1 MGVTGGGEP
10 HILFELA
17 GAIYALRSRDIQ
29 QLEMVG
35 TITPVPN
42 APAFVSGVVSV
53 RGQAIPAMDLRA
65 RFGFAAVDRSV
76 RSRLIV
82 ARSDGRT
89 VGLIV
94 DSAREFTSIAPDAI
108 QPPPEAVAGLSGHYL
123 EGIAHIND
131 RLVLVLDIAELLKF
145 DATPHDDVAGVSAA

>member
-1 MGVTGGGEP
+1 MAVTGGGEP

-29 QLEMVG
+29 QVEMVG

-42 APAFVSGVVSV
+42 APPFVAGVVSV

-65 RFGFAAVDRSV
+65 RFGFPAADRSV

-82 ARSDGRT
+82 ARSVGRT

-94 DSAREFTSIAPDAI
+94 DSAREFAAIAPEAI

-123 EGIAHIND
+123 EGIAHLED
-131 RLVLVLDIAELLKF
+131 RLVLVLDIAQLLTF
-145 DATPHDDVAGVSAA
+145 DVTRDDVAGVTAA

>member
-1 MGVTGGGEP
+1 MALTGGGEP

-35 TITPVPN
+35 AITPVPN
-42 APAFVSGVVSV
+42 APPAVAGVVSV
-53 RGQAIPAMDLRA
+53 RGQAIPALDLRA
-65 RFGFAAVDRSV
+65 RFGFPAAERGL

-82 ARSDGRT
+82 ARNEGRT

-94 DSAREFTSIAPDAI
+94 DSAREFAAIPADAI

-123 EGIAHIND
+123 EGIAHLDD
-131 RLVLVLDIAELLKF
+131 RLILVLDIAELLKI
-145 DATPHDDVAGVSAA
+145 DDVADVSAA